1 MPYKNDVFMQ
11 TYRKHPEYAGDGLS
25 DDSDLE
31 LDNLS
36 KTPLSRPGPQL
47 SRLEQ
52 KALDKEIPWQHIFNG
67 PKDVLE
73 KFKEAARSEEA
84 SWKLWQSVIPLD
96 DKQAK
101 EILQDPIQKKRVLRS
116 RSAFRDKSKGIPP
129 LKAKCRVV
137 ALGHLD
143 PDLFSLSRDC
153 ATPSRQAEYLLLCI
167 FVSGRNQLAFDQS
180 STWSLWSGD
189 VKTAFLQGTPE
200 ERSQPLYLL

>member
-1 MPYKNDVFMQ
+1 MTSSCRHTANIQNMQ
-11 TYRKHPEYAGDGLS
+11 VMVS
-25 DDSDLE
+25 VM
-31 LDNLS
+31 
-36 KTPLSRPGPQL
+36 TPTWSWTTCLRHRCPDQVPNCQGWNRRPLTRRFHGSISSMAP
-47 SRLEQ
+47 
-52 KALDKEIPWQHIFNG
+52 N
-67 PKDVLE
+67 VLE

-143 PDLFSLSRDC
+143 PDLFSLSREC

-189 VKTAFLQGTPE
+189 VKTAFLQGTPQ

>member
-101 EILQDPIQKKRVLRS
+101 AILQDPLQKKRVLRS
-116 RSAFRDKSKGIPP
+116 RSAFRDKSKGVPP
-129 LKAKCRVV
+129 LERSAGWLPWGIKTPISFHFAVNARLH
-137 ALGHLD
+137 LGKLNT
-143 PDLFSLSRDC
+143 C
-153 ATPSRQAEYLLLCI
+153 C
-167 FVSGRNQLAFDQS
+167 FVSS
-180 STWSLWSGD
+180 
-189 VKTAFLQGTPE
+189 
-200 ERSQPLYLL
+200 